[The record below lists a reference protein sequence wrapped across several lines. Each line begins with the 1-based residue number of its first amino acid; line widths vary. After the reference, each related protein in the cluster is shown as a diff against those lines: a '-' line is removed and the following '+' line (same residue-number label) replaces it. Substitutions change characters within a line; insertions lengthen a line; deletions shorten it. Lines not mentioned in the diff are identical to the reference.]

1 MFKYDVGVIGIG
13 RVGLPLALSLSK
25 KGLEVKGFDIDKD
38 IVDSVQKKIMPF
50 KEKGYEEIIA
60 NVNLEAIYEERHK
73 IAGAR
78 NIIITVG
85 TPLRQHLETDL
96 SQIKSALKS
105 IEKYIKKGQN
115 IILRSTVAP
124 GTTEFVKN
132 YLEKVTSYK
141 VGTDIFLSFCPE
153 RIIEGNAMEELERLP
168 QIIGSQDKKSAEKT
182 ETLFKFLTKEV
193 LHTDYVSAELVKLF
207 NNISRYIRFATAN
220 QFAVIADEFG
230 TNAYDIINMANY
242 KYPRDKIAQPGFTAG
257 TCLRKDFGMINE
269 NIPYTDLLLSSYKIN
284 EFMPKFLVDN
294 LKKRVEI
301 TDKNVA
307 ILGYTFKAD
316 TDDVRDT
323 LIAKLIRYLEREV
336 PRNIYIHDP
345 YLNEMVDEKQLDDI
359 DYKNTLLENSLK
371 DADLVYLAV
380 NHTIFRDRFSEIIEQ
395 CDSDTWFVDIWDI
408 SKTGKIFY
416 KKEELDLDLDG
427 GNRDE

>member
-50 KEKGYEEIIA
+50 KEKGYEEIIV

-105 IEKYIKKGQN
+105 IEKHIKKGQN

-153 RIIEGNAMEELERLP
+153 RIIEGNAMEELEKLP
-168 QIIGSQDKKSAEKT
+168 QIIGSEDKESAEKAEKLFRTLTT
-182 ETLFKFLTKEV
+182 EI

-230 TNAYDIINMANY
+230 ANAYEIINMANY

-359 DYKNTLLENSLK
+359 DYKNTSLENSLK
-371 DADLVYLAV
+371 DTDLVYLAV